1 MTLPRVSK
9 PVRSYPNEAVKRVI
23 AFIPPGHQHVRVI
36 IELEDQIIVLH
47 EAAVAGIVRAY
58 VNTVLHPSRR
68 AIELTARRLTK
79 AERKPGY
86 ADWQLIETGRSED
99 DVAEEAMRIW
109 VASQ

>member
-1 MTLPRVSK
+1 MGLPRVTK
-9 PVRSYPNEAVKRVI
+9 PVKTYSNEAVKRVI
-23 AFIPPGHQHVRVI
+23 AFIPPGHQHIRLI

-58 VNTVLHPSRR
+58 ANTVLHPSRR
-68 AIELTARRLTK
+68 AVELAARRLTK

-99 DVAEEAMRIW
+99 EVVEEALRIW
-109 VASQ
+109 VSSG